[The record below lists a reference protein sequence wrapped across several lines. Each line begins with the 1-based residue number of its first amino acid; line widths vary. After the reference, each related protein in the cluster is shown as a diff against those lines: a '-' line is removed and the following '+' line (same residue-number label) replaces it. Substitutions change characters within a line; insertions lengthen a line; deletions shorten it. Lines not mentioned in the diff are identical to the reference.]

1 MLCYLYSYYPKQYR
15 PPDFS
20 QKMPFRLKYVKWTVR
35 LSTVTQRTE
44 ILQEDFPN
52 LAPGEAS
59 LRSIRRPALEADRD
73 GKGMIPRLT
82 SITNTKSLLLQ
93 RGQLICIIFLK
104 KESGFVYSYPLEI
117 FGYEES
123 ALHSKWNDVI
133 STSLG

>member
-82 SITNTKSLLLQ
+82 SITNTKFPASSKRTTHLYYFSKKGI
-93 RGQLICIIFLK
+93 RFCIFLSSRNIWLLRK
-104 KESGFVYSYPLEI
+104 C
-117 FGYEES
+117 
-123 ALHSKWNDVI
+123 
-133 STSLG
+133 STF